1 MTDAMLTEPRGPND
15 LVPPDTH
22 EPLAYKPRRSH
33 KRAPLQSAPVRLLF
47 AEDRQRTVADT
58 LQGIIFKGGI
68 LSLLTFTIYRFWM
81 KTDQRRLIW
90 RETRLD
96 GDGFEYTGTPL
107 ELLIGSMIAIV
118 ILAVWFGIANLG
130 LSFLHLAA
138 WQNYDLTVLVF
149 PIIVSPLVAFAI
161 YRARRYKLLRTKWRG
176 IRFGM
181 DGSAIKY
188 AVLWI
193 LWTLVQVVSL
203 GFLTF
208 HPPERALRHLTAHWM
223 LPWITG
229 ITLTGLVVWGF
240 HTVGGFSDGFFAAL
254 DAQAEETGEDALA
267 LKIQALIGLAVVPAL
282 LVYPFYSSRR
292 LHSAYFESHLT
303 WGTTFKPFAA
313 YCGYWLLLI
322 IPISIALGLVMIM
335 TNSIA
340 NMIEGTSPGSITE
353 GLQVG
358 SYSSLGAQ
366 IAFYAGLYF
375 FYGGMVLFSLWLAGL
390 IHFRRLHTY
399 ICRGTVVHNLISV
412 NQVKQRV
419 RDDQAESEGFAEIGT
434 GALGIFGRAGRL
446 AQWDFETLRRVSGT
460 SRETEMIEVAPFFDS
475 DERLRLDD
483 RGAVKALR
491 SAHPHVDKRPP
502 ANRPAIMRAL
512 GWTGTAVG
520 ALAFI
525 IFVAIPAL
533 APQIAAMIPVERQ
546 ISLGEQVETLI
557 SDVGLVGEACTTPE
571 GSAALDKMTAKLT
584 EGLELRI
591 PVRVSVVNSPNAL
604 NLLTK
609 SLVSSAMKSD
619 MFKCN
624 IH

>member
-33 KRAPLQSAPVRLLF
+33 KRAPLQSAPVRMLF

-96 GDGFEYTGTPL
+96 GDGFEYAGTPL

-138 WQNYDLTVLVF
+138 WQNYNLTVLVF

-203 GFLTF
+203 GFLTPHKRMAMERVMTTHMLYGDARFQF

-229 ITLTGLVVWGF
+229 VILTGLVVWGF

-282 LVYPFYSSRR
+282 LVYPFYLRYKSREIATILSSRR

-322 IPISIALGLVMIM
+322 IPISIALGLVLIM

-340 NMIEGTSPGSITE
+340 NMIEGTSPGSIAE

-419 RDDQAESEGFAEIGT
+419 RDDQAESEGFAD
-434 GALGIFGRAGRL
+434 AL
-446 AQWDFETLRRVSGT
+446 
-460 SRETEMIEVAPFFDS
+460 
-475 DERLRLDD
+475 
-483 RGAVKALR
+483 
-491 SAHPHVDKRPP
+491 
-502 ANRPAIMRAL
+502 
-512 GWTGTAVG
+512 
-520 ALAFI
+520 
-525 IFVAIPAL
+525 
-533 APQIAAMIPVERQ
+533 
-546 ISLGEQVETLI
+546 
-557 SDVGLVGEACTTPE
+557 DVG
-571 GSAALDKMTAKLT
+571 
-584 EGLELRI
+584 GL
-591 PVRVSVVNSPNAL
+591 
-604 NLLTK
+604 
-609 SLVSSAMKSD
+609 
-619 MFKCN
+619 
-624 IH
+624 